1 MPPSLHVASAQRS
14 VSHFV
19 ASDHAGAVHCPAA
32 VRRGVPPTGPHADGD
47 QRRAH
52 AVLAGVQCGGCQHQD
67 SMCVLLGN
75 YVVALGLTP
84 LAPPPHL
91 TVTEEM
97 RKLDGL
103 PQEDW
108 ENNNGLDEQQGVGT
122 ET

>member
-1 MPPSLHVASAQRS
+1 
-14 VSHFV
+14 
-19 ASDHAGAVHCPAA
+19 
-32 VRRGVPPTGPHADGD
+32 
-47 QRRAH
+47 
-52 AVLAGVQCGGCQHQD
+52 VLAGVQCGGCKHQD
-67 SMCVLLGN
+67 SMCVLFGN
-75 YVVALGLTP
+75 SFVALGLTP

-108 ENNNGLDEQQGVGT
+108 ENNNGLDEQQGAGM